1 MSKIHR
7 LRQNKGAALTEYGIL
22 VGLIAV
28 LSIISVLSLGNTV
41 QGTFSTVANT
51 LSNRVLTVTDP
62 QTGEIV
68 PGAPTPQPVMNFT
81 ITTGN
86 PAGPYIGYCPDRQ
99 VSAPSLCGF
108 TSGGSLS
115 PVQPGDPLVVRSL
128 LWSPTNGDVAFMVAD
143 DNVAYLEGGQ
153 LVCDNGIDIA
163 LGGANPL
170 TFSSSNGPRTQ
181 LFNSTASNATIPTTL
196 VGQQVTCTFSVLT
209 P

>member
-1 MSKIHR
+1 MSKIHF
-7 LRQNKGAALTEYGIL
+7 LRQNKGPALTEYGIL

-51 LSNRVLTVTDP
+51 LSNRVLAVTDP

-68 PGAPTPQPVMNFT
+68 PVAPIPQPVMSFT
-81 ITTGN
+81 IITGN
-86 PAGPYIGYCPDRQ
+86 PTGPYIGYCPDSQ

-115 PVQPGDPLVVRSL
+115 PAQPGDPMIVRSL
-128 LWSPTNGDVAFMVAD
+128 LWSPTNGDVTFMVAD
-143 DNVAYLEGGQ
+143 DNLTYLEGGQ
-153 LVCDNGIDIA
+153 LTCDNGIDVA
-163 LGGANPL
+163 LGGTNTLA
-170 TFSSSNGPRTQ
+170 TSSFGGLHTKFQAGTVP
-181 LFNSTASNATIPTTL
+181 NSTIPTTL

-209 P
+209 S